1 MADLVLPDVLV
12 SSQRHYIQG
21 RYNDAIKLLSQ
32 VLKDKGRSLE
42 PREIAAVHCNLA
54 SCYLKLGL
62 LRKVVS
68 SCDAAIKADAASL
81 QAYLYKGET
90 VSVLS
95 PAGETVSVLSPAGE
109 TVRQLSVLSP
119 TGETISVLSPTGETV
134 SVLSPAGETISV
146 LSPTGKALH
155 RLKKPDQARQV
166 WESALGRY
174 GDFQVLSEIL
184 GCIQCLEEDTS
195 GPTPTQTKVNGDP
208 AHYGRSTTPPNLQQG
223 TADRGDSEKTTEGT
237 ADSQGNDK
245 TAESQDSNKTTVGTA
260 ENQDSNKTA
269 VGTAEGQDSSK
280 TTGGFLDPRS
290 PEFKVGRGFL
300 LVNEGNYDEAIKLFN
315 TILQLHPMT
324 YKAYVGR
331 GTAYAMTRQ
340 LLKAEADFTQALTLE
355 PKETEIWKRRG
366 QVRAALGQEGQAI
379 EDLNR
384 AQSICKVV
392 DVDIQKEVGL
402 IYQAKGD
409 NVSAL
414 MHFTRADKVLLVKQ
428 KQGELDKSQAK
439 TLWNAMG
446 LCQNSLG
453 YCMDAVVT
461 YQRALNLDPDFR
473 ESIVN
478 MAQAYKDYGNF
489 QKADELFARALR
501 LDPRCV
507 TTLNLHGLC
516 LYGAGE
522 IRRSYDT
529 HCKLLEVAPHNE
541 DCLYMHGISAQ
552 ALGLFRKAVES
563 FTHLNSM
570 NPAHWAFYTRE
581 LCLFQHHHLDMPL
594 KDYNADI
601 ELHECFKEAWTKRLD
616 PTHLTFDY
624 CKQADFSHDIADV
637 DQDAALSNA
646 ARDIAKVAFPLGDRL
661 QYDTP
666 GFLVNKKQHRWFGLA
681 MVDMAQT
688 DTSGSIMVTGR
699 ASSGCRTSHVFGWR
713 DLFDIA
719 VKWRQAS
726 EPNDP
731 VWWVDLLNQETF
743 TEGFG
748 SQTPMIL
755 GQCHV
760 VRYYPYW
767 KKAFPLMKDLM
778 KDQCNPSPAQLEQIN
793 EAQTPHDLYA
803 IRSHDFYVATPC
815 HSQAAPG
822 RIMEGT
828 RLTIQKKT
836 RYGYTCSIRT
846 PGTPARWKQF
856 DQEMAHAWERLCEE
870 AVRPQPDTRTMYELS
885 ATLAYYWYNFMPL
898 SRGSAAC
905 GLLSLHALLL
915 AMDLQIDQPIPAGLQ
930 VDWEAIFLPT
940 PQDFIGMLDEWV
952 GSSLRHLDSS
962 PLRSLPNVSETFPT
976 LRSILEILNHEK
988 SL

>member
-1 MADLVLPDVLV
+1 MADNVLV

-32 VLKDKGRSLE
+32 ALKDKGRSLE
-42 PREIAAVHCNLA
+42 PKDTAAIHCNLA

-68 SCDAAIKADAASL
+68 SSDAAIKVDASSL
-81 QAYLYKGET
+81 QAYLYK
-90 VSVLS
+90 
-95 PAGETVSVLSPAGE
+95 
-109 TVRQLSVLSP
+109 
-119 TGETISVLSPTGETV
+119 
-134 SVLSPAGETISV
+134 
-146 LSPTGKALH
+146 GKALH
-155 RLKKPDQARQV
+155 RLKKPDQAREV
-166 WESALGRY
+166 WESALSRY
-174 GDFQVLSEIL
+174 GDFQVLTEIL
-184 GCIQCLEEDTS
+184 DCIQCLEDEKS
-195 GPTPTQTKVNGDP
+195 GNTQAQQSTNIKVNGD
-208 AHYGRSTTPPNLQQG
+208 ADSERSTTPQPMQ
-223 TADRGDSEKTTEGT
+223 EG
-237 ADSQGNDK
+237 
-245 TAESQDSNKTTVGTA
+245 TAESQQDNK
-260 ENQDSNKTA
+260 
-269 VGTAEGQDSSK
+269 K
-280 TTGGFLDPRS
+280 TTGGFLDPKS
-290 PEFKVGRGFL
+290 TEFQVARGFL
-300 LVNEGNYDEAIKLFN
+300 LVNESNYTEAIKLFN

-355 PKETEIWKRRG
+355 PKEAEIWKRRG
-366 QVRAALGQEGQAI
+366 QVRAALGKESQAI
-379 EDLNR
+379 EDLNQ
-384 AQSICKVV
+384 AQSIAKDV

-414 MHFTRADKVLLVKQ
+414 MHFKRAEKVLLGKQ
-428 KQGELDKSQAK
+428 KQGDLDKSQGK

-453 YCMDAVVT
+453 YCMDAVASQ
-461 YQRALNLDPDFR
+461 QRALDLDPDFR

-478 MAQAYKDYGNF
+478 MAQAYKDFGNF
-489 QKADELFARALR
+489 RTADELFTRALK
-501 LDPRCV
+501 LEPGCV

-529 HCKLLEVAPHNE
+529 FCKILEISPHSE
-541 DCLYMHGISAQ
+541 DCLFMHGISAQ
-552 ALGLFRKAVES
+552 GLGLFRKAAES
-563 FTHLNSM
+563 FSRINGM
-570 NPAHWAFYTRE
+570 NPSHWAYYTRE
-581 LCLFQHHHLDMPL
+581 LSLFQHHHLDMPM

-601 ELHECFKEAWTKRLD
+601 ELNECFKEAWTKRLD

-624 CKQADFSHDIADV
+624 CKQADFSPDIVDV
-637 DQDAALSNA
+637 DQNATLSNV
-646 ARDIAKVAFPLGDRL
+646 ARDIAKVAFPLGDKL
-661 QYDTP
+661 QYHTP
-666 GFLVNKKQHRWFGLA
+666 GFLVNRKQHRWFGLA
-681 MVDMAQT
+681 MLDMAQT
-688 DTSGSIMVTGR
+688 VRRVWRVMRKQDTGGSIIVTGR

-743 TEGFG
+743 AEGFG

-778 KDQCNPSPAQLEQIN
+778 KDQCTPSPAQLEQIK
-793 EAQTPHDLYA
+793 EAKTPHDLYV

-815 HSQAAPG
+815 HSQAVPG

-856 DQEMAHAWERLCEE
+856 DQEMGHAWEKLCEE
-870 AVRPQPDTRTMYELS
+870 AVGPQPDTRTVFELT

-905 GLLSLHALLL
+905 GLLSLHAVLL
-915 AMDLQIDQPIPAGLQ
+915 AMDLEIGRPMPAGLQ

-940 PQDFIGMLDEWV
+940 PRDFISMLDEWV
-952 GSSLRHLDSS
+952 GSSLQPCDPS
-962 PLRSLPNVSETFPT
+962 PLHSLPNVSETFST
-976 LRSILEILNHEK
+976 LRSILEILNYEK
-988 SL
+988 SLE

>member
-68 SCDAAIKADAASL
+68 SCDSAIKADAASL
-81 QAYLYKGET
+81 QAYLYK
-90 VSVLS
+90 
-95 PAGETVSVLSPAGE
+95 
-109 TVRQLSVLSP
+109 
-119 TGETISVLSPTGETV
+119 
-134 SVLSPAGETISV
+134 
-146 LSPTGKALH
+146 GKALH

-184 GCIQCLEEDTS
+184 GCIQCLEEDKS
-195 GPTPTQTKVNGDP
+195 GPTPSQQTKVNGDH
-208 AHYGRSTTPPNLQQG
+208 ADYGRSTTPPNLQQG

-237 ADSQGNDK
+237 AEGQGNDK
-245 TAESQDSNKTTVGTA
+245 TAGGTAESQDSNKTTVGTA
-260 ENQDSNKTA
+260 ESQDSTKAA
-269 VGTAEGQDSSK
+269 VGTAEGQDSTK

-300 LVNEGNYDEAIKLFN
+300 LVNEGNYEEAIKLFN

-414 MHFTRADKVLLVKQ
+414 MHFKRADKVLLVKQ

-489 QKADELFARALR
+489 EKADELFARALR

-522 IRRSYDT
+522 IRCSYET

-563 FTHLNSM
+563 FTHLNGM

-624 CKQADFSHDIADV
+624 CKQADFSPDIADV
-637 DQDAALSNA
+637 DQDAMLSTA

-688 DTSGSIMVTGR
+688 VQRVWRVMRKQDTSGSIMVTGR

-915 AMDLQIDQPIPAGLQ
+915 AMDLQIEQPIPAGLQ

-940 PQDFIGMLDEWV
+940 PRDFIGMLDEWV
-952 GSSLRHLDSS
+952 GSSLQHLESS